1 MENECK
7 NIDEVRENINKIDRQ
22 IVKLISERSRFVGQ
36 AAKFKKNSDDV
47 KAPKRVEEVVKK
59 VRGMAEEFDVSPD
72 IVENIY
78 RAMID
83 NFINYEMRKYSKE

>member
-78 RAMID
+78 REMID